1 VVLAAHPLAG
11 IATNDEAERSGLET
25 HGRRSRRPWRI
36 VEDARC
42 RLIPPRSGR
51 RGCLRNR
58 RRQPQG
64 LWEKDLR
71 RSVGSP
77 QLLTESERSPGDA
90 RAAVARQLRATDGQ
104 AALRP
109 ATVALHPVG
118 GQHGR
123 PPARRQKKQSGQEE
137 REPEPERSRH
147 APNAYSNIGF
157 VGSVPRPHKSGR
169 EFLPIASRRRG
180 DPAPA
185 GSAGRV
191 PLLRAGWGAASA
203 VFLVRFAGS
212 RDTQPWP
219 PRQHPMPVC
228 GPMGRGRGCAGPATR
243 CARPGS
249 GAESR
254 HIRAPGAA
262 APGTR
267 GMLPAMD
274 PNPADCS
281 GCATL
286 LTSPFRAE
294 YSYRL

>member
-11 IATNDEAERSGLET
+11 IAANDEAERSGLET

-90 RAAVARQLRATDGQ
+90 RATVTRQLRATDGQ

-123 PPARRQKKQSGQEE
+123 PSARRQKKQSGQEE

-147 APNAYSNIGF
+147 APDAYSNLGF

-169 EFLPIASRRRG
+169 DFQPIASRRRG

-219 PRQHPMPVC
+219 PRHHPIPVG
-228 GPMGRGRGCAGPATR
+228 GPMGRGRGCAGPATQ

-249 GAESR
+249 GAEST
-254 HIRAPGAA
+254 HIRARGRPLQAPGACCRPLTRILRTAVA
-262 APGTR
+262 ARP
-267 GMLPAMD
+267 
-274 PNPADCS
+274 S
-281 GCATL
+281 
-286 LTSPFRAE
+286 
-294 YSYRL
+294 

>member
-1 VVLAAHPLAG
+1 MVLAAHPLAG
-11 IATNDEAERSGLET
+11 IAANDEAERSGLET

-36 VEDARC
+36 VEDAGC

-77 QLLTESERSPGDA
+77 QLLTESQRSPGDA
-90 RAAVARQLRATDGQ
+90 RAAVARQLRTTDGQ

-147 APNAYSNIGF
+147 APDAYSNIGS

-191 PLLRAGWGAASA
+191 PLVRAGWGAASA
-203 VFLVRFAGS
+203 VFLVLVRFAGS

-219 PRQHPMPVC
+219 PRHHPIPVG

-254 HIRAPGAA
+254 HIRARGRPLQAPGACCRPWTRTLRTAVA
-262 APGTR
+262 ARP
-267 GMLPAMD
+267 
-274 PNPADCS
+274 S
-281 GCATL
+281 
-286 LTSPFRAE
+286 
-294 YSYRL
+294 